1 MEIAKKPPARRRIV
15 LYELEKAGCNQSR
28 NKKGDVEETMKKNK
42 VIASVLTASMAMSSV
57 PAWAVTAADFSDMP
71 QNWSTAALT
80 KAVDNGL
87 LAGIDGKICADD
99 YLTRAQMAAIM
110 VRAFGADSK
119 ADLSGYTDV
128 QQGDWYYQALSTA
141 VSMGVLSGYDNKLN
155 PNANITRQEVC
166 SVVARAFMLEGGS
179 AADLR
184 QFNDADAVGS
194 WAQGSMAAMVAA
206 GYLHGDDGKLK
217 PTAYIT
223 RAEFAAIM
231 ANLAGDYVNQAG
243 TVSSVSAGNV
253 VINAA
258 GVTLADV
265 TVQGDLILADGIGLG
280 GVNLDNVKV
289 TGRIVVRGGGA
300 VSLTGSSS
308 ADAVKVA
315 NRNGKTELT
324 VAEGAKVD
332 SVTSS
337 TALDVSGQG
346 EVGTV
351 TITAGTGN
359 VTTPNTTVRNNGG
372 VVTAAGRSVPNGATG
387 VINSNATSAT
397 VTGGSSTAAG
407 GGSSSSSG
415 GGSSSGGSSSGGS
428 TQSESVYV
436 LMNIPYQAFYQA
448 AEVSDSAF
456 SYDAISSAT
465 NKTGNYGKA
474 GGAYHE
480 AATASI
486 EADGTITAVGAAN
499 GAEFEGVIWPVK
511 VSSLSALEA
520 LGGTK
525 ITDEDAKTVATFA
538 RGATSWTALV
548 GYETLM
554 EAPSYSYYVLS
565 EAPANYMEL
574 TVTGTKPVFKAGENA
589 VETAEAM
596 EATATYGGNWGDVQL
611 GLAADDVTDKIINA
625 VVITA
630 EDAAGRETKV
640 GMVHLY
646 NIWSANDIAW
656 RAAQTP
662 GLDGKTIT
670 NIRYYCSVK
679 DEDHTDGT
687 APAYTNYVYDYPMN
701 LEISAVYTGTVT
713 AAFDGSS
720 IIVTG
725 LPEDAQNVKAK
736 VYHTT
741 GGRNPVYTYLTPL
754 AVDPADDDIDPVTVD
769 VVDGT
774 ITITPGSVTNQ
785 AGTTA
790 EYGRLTEATEY
801 TIELSSDNWIIN
813 KVTAVYEGDNAGK
826 GEAETAQL
834 IEDAQVV
841 DVGWAQ
847 YLVVDLQEGSAA
859 NYEFA
864 VDGQAVEVSAI
875 DDAANLV
882 KWELSSL
889 QPGQLTVT
897 RKLDGKQQTVTVTEG
912 AAADTVRPS
921 ATAGPDYFLA
931 HGAVYVWDYAL
942 TNYDAA
948 GNVRVNPAK
957 TTFDLAEET
966 SSSTVAYYAPDAVLK
981 AGGDNIY
988 NVSGEVEVLFN
999 YTTDADQAWFGSI
1012 TDVDLVEYND
1022 SLGTLNDALNYELGT
1037 ADHYGSTVGQLTVP
1051 LGQSNFYSNGRYYLR
1066 VTSGGAATLI
1076 PIHVVNEQAPS
1087 MALSEVGTI
1096 TSGQNVH
1103 FKVSNM
1109 TYGITMPIYRVDLT
1123 APDGSTRTLE
1133 KIRDWYLIGDTFV
1146 LYNDVEATDGRDNIP
1161 ENGLYTLTVY
1171 ADGFKTM
1178 TKSFT
1183 VGNESKV
1190 SYVDVVSHATG
1201 AGSGGSSESGSEG
1214 GSNTMDANLLFDADL
1229 LANALILQDLGI
1241 ENAYA
1246 AGIAERWLYDMSGWD
1261 AAFYQDGQ
1269 TFYTFTGFRDA
1280 VETAKVNGQYL
1291 TFQDYVA
1298 GGHAETTLNRP
1309 YAVKAV
1315 LEDNLLGE
1323 TQTNGT
1329 YLGNAA
1335 ADLFLVDEEGNGLT
1349 AAQEGEAVIF
1359 SCADADYLA
1368 AIAENGQI
1376 YRDQDWLNPLQAGV
1390 DYRVADGKLIISA
1403 NVLQLGENPLVI
1415 EAAGYKALRLT
1426 VTVEKVLEDIN
1437 LQVKAKADGT
1447 AYQVGDTVTL
1457 EGLTADFLK
1466 YLQAVTVN
1474 ERNVL
1479 TEEAGGSSAND
1490 WYTPTENGLTLQGGL
1505 FQEAGDYDI
1514 AVRAEYYGTQM
1525 VTVTIAEKTTTE
1537 PTEPEQPEEQLE
1549 APSPT
1554 GYNKGFLNYALEFGG
1569 GYPDYLAAIEAVS
1582 VDGVPLDKASSS
1594 WPLASGSFYA
1604 SQFGTGITFG
1614 SDILKEENITV
1625 VVKADGYQDL
1635 TVVLDKD
1642 GNIVTDNTGNE
1653 GEGNSGTETN
1663 PGDNNQN
1670 DGNSQAMAVPADR
1683 EWEKDSFG
1691 FSGHKMY
1698 FDKIGSNTEAT
1709 AYLQAIHSITVNGN
1723 TSDGYVVKT
1732 DTDQY
1737 IQFDLS
1743 LFSESETTTIT
1754 IHAAGY
1760 EDLTLYIDKDG
1771 NLLEEEAL
1779 PDSAIEEEQDSVVE
1793 DADDAADVQQEN
1805 AAGAVDEEAAKAV
1818 KVAESDGVDDAS
1830 QQEQAAGAEAAVS
1843 SL

>member
-1 MEIAKKPPARRRIV
+1 
-15 LYELEKAGCNQSR
+15 
-28 NKKGDVEETMKKNK
+28 MKKNK
-42 VIASVLTASMAMSSV
+42 VIASVLTASMVMSSV
-57 PAWAVTAADFSDMP
+57 PAWAVSASDFPDMP

-87 LAGIDGKICADD
+87 LAGIDGKICADE

-110 VRAFGADSK
+110 VRAFGADTK

-128 QQGDWYYQALSTA
+128 QQGDWYYQALSAA
-141 VSMGVLSGYDNKLN
+141 VSMGILSGYDSKLN
-155 PNANITRQEVC
+155 PNTNITRQEVC

-179 AADLR
+179 IADLR
-184 QFNDADAVGS
+184 QFSDADAVGG

-206 GYLHGDDGKLK
+206 GYLHGDNGKLK

-231 ANLAGDYVNQAG
+231 ANLASDYVNQAG
-243 TVSSVSAGNV
+243 IVTSVNEGNV

-258 GVTLADV
+258 GVTLSDV

-280 GVNLDNVKV
+280 NVNLDNVKV
-289 TGRIVVRGGGA
+289 TGRIVVRGGGEIN
-300 VSLTGSSS
+300 LTGNSN
-308 ADAVKVA
+308 ADIVKVA
-315 NRNGKTELT
+315 NGNGKTEIT
-324 VAEGAKVD
+324 VAEGAKVN
-332 SVTSS
+332 SITSS
-337 TALDVSGQG
+337 TALDVGGKG

-351 TITAGTGN
+351 TVTAGTSN
-359 VTTPNTTVRNNGG
+359 VTTPNTTVKNNGG
-372 VVTAAGRSVPNGATG
+372 IVTAAGKTVPNGATG
-387 VINSNATSAT
+387 VINNNATSAT
-397 VTGGSSTAAG
+397 VTGGSSPAAG
-407 GGSSSSSG
+407 GGSSSSSSG

-428 TQSESVYV
+428 TQNESVYV
-436 LMNIPYQAFYQA
+436 LMNIPYQAFYHA
-448 AEVSDSAF
+448 EEVSDSAF
-456 SYDAISSAT
+456 AYDAISSAT

-486 EADGTITAVGAAN
+486 GADGTVTAVGGAN

-511 VSSLSALEA
+511 VSGLSALEA

-538 RGATSWTALV
+538 RGTTSSTELV

-574 TVTGTKPVFKAGENA
+574 TVTGTTPVFKAGENA

-611 GLAADDVTDKIINA
+611 GLAADDVSDKIINA
-625 VVITA
+625 VVVTA

-679 DEDHTDGT
+679 DTDNTDGT

-720 IIVTG
+720 ITVTG

-754 AVDPADDDIDPVTVD
+754 AVDPADDDIDPVTVN
-769 VVDGT
+769 VVDGK
-774 ITITPGSVTNQ
+774 IPITPGSVTNQ

-790 EYGRLTEATEY
+790 EYGKLTEATEY
-801 TIELSSDNWIIN
+801 TIELSSDNWMIN

-834 IEDAQVV
+834 IENVQVV

-864 VDGQAVEVSAI
+864 VDGQAVDVSPI

-931 HGAVYVWDYAL
+931 HGSVYVWDYAL

-957 TTFDLAEET
+957 TTFDLAEEA

-981 AGGDNIY
+981 AGGDNVY
-988 NVSGEVEVLFN
+988 GVSGEVEVLFN
-999 YTTDADQAWFGSI
+999 YTTDADKAWFDSI

-1022 SLGTLNDALNYELGT
+1022 SLGTLNDTLDYKLDT
-1037 ADHYGSTVGQLTVP
+1037 TDHHGSTVGQLTVP

-1087 MALSEVGTI
+1087 MALSEGTI

-1103 FKVSNM
+1103 FKVSDM

-1123 APDGSTRTLE
+1123 APDKSTRTLE

-1146 LYNDVEATDGRDNIP
+1146 LYNDVEVTDGRDNIP
-1161 ENGLYTLTVY
+1161 ENGSYTLTVY

-1178 TKSFT
+1178 TKSFK

-1190 SYVDVVSHATG
+1190 SYVDAVSHATG

-1229 LANALILQDLGI
+1229 LANALILQDLDI

-1269 TFYTFTGFRDA
+1269 TFYTYTGFRDA

-1298 GGHAETTLNRP
+1298 SGNAKTTLNRP

-1323 TQTNGT
+1323 TQTNGA

-1335 ADLFLVDEEGNGLT
+1335 ADLFLVDGEGNGLM
-1349 AAQEGEAVIF
+1349 AAQEGKEVIF

-1376 YRDQDWLNPLQAGV
+1376 YLNGNGLKSLEADV
-1390 DYRVADGKLIISA
+1390 DYRVEDGKLIISA
-1403 NVLQLGENPLVI
+1403 DVLQLGENHLVI

-1426 VTVEKVLEDIN
+1426 VTVEKVLEEYSFITEESYAIGEAVTLTCQSETGDYLKHLKSVI
-1437 LQVKAKADGT
+1437 LVKPDGT
-1447 AYQVGDTVTL
+1447 EKTVRLDGEESVFEKIGYAVDGTVL
-1457 EGLTADFLK
+1457 ELGKDLFTETGSYAVKLHAD
-1466 YLQAVTVN
+1466 
-1474 ERNVL
+1474 
-1479 TEEAGGSSAND
+1479 
-1490 WYTPTENGLTLQGGL
+1490 
-1505 FQEAGDYDI
+1505 
-1514 AVRAEYYGTQM
+1514 YYEDVA

-1537 PTEPEQPEEQLE
+1537 PTEPEQPGETLT
-1549 APSPT
+1549 APLPT
-1554 GYNKGFLNYALEFGG
+1554 GYTNSWNSQLEFGG
-1569 GYPDYLAAIEAVS
+1569 SCSDYLAAIQAVS
-1582 VDGVPLDKASSS
+1582 VDGVSLDKASSS
-1594 WPLASGSFYA
+1594 WSLASGSFYT
-1604 SQFGTGITFG
+1604 SQYGTGITFG
-1614 SDILKEENITV
+1614 SDILKDENITV

-1635 TVVLDKD
+1635 IVVLDKD
-1642 GNIVTDNTGNE
+1642 GNIVTGNTGSEGEDSSDNE
-1653 GEGNSGTETN
+1653 GDDSSGTETN
-1663 PGDNNQN
+1663 SGDNNQN
-1670 DGNSQAMAVPADR
+1670 DEDGQIMAVPTAR

-1698 FDKIGSNTEAT
+1698 FDKTGSNTEAT
-1709 AYLQAIHSITVNGN
+1709 AYLQAINFITVNGN
-1723 TSDGYVVKT
+1723 TSNGYVVRT
-1732 DTDQY
+1732 GTDQY

-1743 LFSESETTTIT
+1743 LFSKSETTTIT
-1754 IHAAGY
+1754 IHATGY
-1760 EDLTLYIDKDG
+1760 EDLTVYIDKDG
-1771 NLLEEEAL
+1771 NLLDEEAL
-1779 PDSAIEEEQDSVVE
+1779 LDTAIDDEQGTVVDDADSA
-1793 DADDAADVQQEN
+1793 ADMQQEN
-1805 AAGAVDEEAAKAV
+1805 AAEAVN
-1818 KVAESDGVDDAS
+1818 DAS
-1830 QQEQAAGAEAAVS
+1830 QQGLAINTEAEAS